1 MEVWLDWSVK
11 EIVVIHVRTLF
22 MLDLYEVVRGF
33 VVELLQNFISEI
45 GDCEFVGVKRKRR
58 KRRMMLRRKF
68 IMLMVVID

>member
-1 MEVWLDWSVK
+1 
-11 EIVVIHVRTLF
+11 

-45 GDCEFVGVKRKRR
+45 GHCEFVGVKRKRR

>member
-1 MEVWLDWSVK
+1 
-11 EIVVIHVRTLF
+11 

-58 KRRMMLRRKF
+58 RRRMMLR
-68 IMLMVVID
+68 